1 MKKIYILMAS
11 AALMF
16 AASCNKME
24 ETNSTESAVETELIT
39 VELNPMTKTSL
50 DGKATVWS
58 EGDAVDVIYDGNPV
72 PVGKLTL
79 VKGTESTFSGELKTV
94 GLIGDATLHYP
105 AGVYAVPAEQVAV
118 ENSFANGAAL
128 LEGTTTVEEL
138 RAGEGVELQNKTAL
152 LQFTVAQA
160 GDVTFEV
167 GTKKYTVTGCKN
179 GSTYY
184 ACVEPASNVSFVAR
198 IGGYLSKKANNLATF
213 EENKVFNLQNLPAPI
228 ASDVKLQGIDGNWS
242 SNIAMYDDIY
252 WSVALN
258 VKSTSAEFKFT
269 KGSEWIG
276 AKGSFVHKDIYAYP
290 TANDN
295 IKIVANTAYD
305 IYYNHDG
312 GLYMVLPAG
321 TDINT
326 DIYVATD
333 MFIRGNYTNYTGYG
347 NWGKGRT
354 PIVAQGKYYLFKEY
368 EFTSAPEF
376 KFTTSEEGWDWQYSS
391 ETTLK
396 SNTWTTLKSAANL
409 GSNTKYANA
418 GTYDIY
424 TTSDKNSRNKVLIV
438 NTGVTPSAL

>member
-1 MKKIYILMAS
+1 MAS

-58 EGDAVDVIYDGNPV
+58 EGDVVDVIYNGNS
-72 PVGKLTL
+72 VGNLKL
-79 VKGTESTFSGELKTV
+79 VKGTESTFSGELETV
-94 GLIGDATLHYP
+94 GLLGDATLHYP
-105 AGVYAVPAEQVAV
+105 AGVNAVPAEQDAV

-128 LEGTTTVEEL
+128 LEGATKIEEL
-138 RAGEGVELQNKTAL
+138 RAGQGPEMKNKTAL
-152 LQFTVAQA
+152 LKFTVAQA

-167 GTKKYTVTGCKN
+167 GTKKYTVTGCKT

-198 IGGYLSKKANNLATF
+198 IGGYLSKKASKDATF
-213 EENKVFNLQNLPAPI
+213 NANDVFNLAELPAPVK
-228 ASDVKLQGIDGNWS
+228 SDVTLQGINNNWS
-242 SNIAMYDDIY
+242 SNVAMYKDIY

-258 VKSTSAEFKFT
+258 VKSSSAEFKFT
-269 KGSEWIG
+269 KGADWVG
-276 AKGSFVHKDIYAYP
+276 AKSSFIHKDIYAYP
-290 TANDN
+290 TGDAN
-295 IKIVANTAYD
+295 IKITANTAYD

-321 TDINT
+321 TDINQ

-333 MFIRGNYTNYTGYG
+333 MFIRGNYTNYSGYG

-354 PIVAQGKYYLFKEY
+354 PIVAQGKYYLFKNY
-368 EFTSAPEF
+368 TFTSAPEF

-438 NTGVTPSAL
+438 DTGVTPSAL